1 MCDLAWSCGRT
12 LLSVRCESD
21 NDLSRSWLQQKST
34 FASKQLVSYVYY
46 IHVAGY
52 TQLFIYNNSYSEIS
66 CVLPSFFNLHLVIFK
81 IRKIILVSYTYITT
95 ITVMIFSYHIK
106 LLSMNDLKEKLSIY
120 LSEQSVIFALSYK
133 LYT

>member
-1 MCDLAWSCGRT
+1 VRSCVVGLCCQFVASPTTTCPARGYNKNRHL
-12 LLSVRCESD
+12 LLSNSCPM
-21 NDLSRSWLQQKST
+21 
-34 FASKQLVSYVYY
+34 YYY
-46 IHVAGY
+46 IHVADY
-52 TQLFIYNNSYSEIS
+52 TQLFIYNNSYSERS
-66 CVLPSFFNLHLVIFK
+66 CVLPLFFNLHLIIFK
-81 IRKIILVSYTYITT
+81 IRKNILVSYTYITT